1 VGGYITEHS
10 STTAFVAQI
19 KQRKIIMVGGMERDK
34 RRRKEMKKRG
44 KERKKEGMETWGA
57 EIYKQMSNK
66 LNKPDRNK

>member
-1 VGGYITEHS
+1 
-10 STTAFVAQI
+10 
-19 KQRKIIMVGGMERDK
+19 MVGGMERDK